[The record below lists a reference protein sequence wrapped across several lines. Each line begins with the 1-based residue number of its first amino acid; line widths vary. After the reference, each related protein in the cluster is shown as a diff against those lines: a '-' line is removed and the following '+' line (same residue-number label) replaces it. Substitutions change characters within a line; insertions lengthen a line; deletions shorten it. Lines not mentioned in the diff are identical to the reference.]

1 MFNPKTKV
9 DLLGHGGVAEG
20 VVAMQV
26 LAAGPAG
33 LDVGNF
39 KPWFNQKTGKTCLTV
54 YKGGPRYNG
63 DGSPR
68 EESYQNIV
76 VNANPSL
83 IQINTSLRRDEW
95 IRLDEALQPISR
107 SRLGGVQ
114 DLIDN
119 NLVFDIG
126 NGMGSTVLEYHDIS
140 DAMEAQLSMDGINKG
155 QADHVDYGA
164 KFLPLPIIHVDYQI
178 LTRHLTASRN
188 LGLPIDVSDA
198 EAAARKIN
206 EKLEAMLFTN
216 ISYAPGGTNTGTI
229 YSYINQPNINTV
241 AIGTNWDASAA
252 TAAGIV
258 DSVISM
264 KQSSI
269 NAKHFGP
276 WMLYIPTAY
285 DTVMD
290 GDYVT
295 AAPQNTIRDRILK
308 IDGITGIKVVDTLPA
323 NTVLL
328 VQMTSDV
335 VRLVRG
341 MGIQNVQWSQEGG
354 MITKYKVMT
363 IQVPQVRAD
372 QAGNSGIVKLA

>member
-1 MFNPKTKV
+1 MEHANIDFLTQGRGTGP
-9 DLLGHGGVAEG
+9 
-20 VVAMQV
+20 VAMQV
-26 LAAGPAG
+26 LAAGPGG
-33 LDVGNF
+33 LDVGN
-39 KPWFNQKTGKTCLTV
+39 KRPWFNPTDGRVYITV
-54 YKGGPRYNG
+54 YKGGKRFNE
-63 DGSPR
+63 DGTPHK
-68 EESYQNIV
+68 ESYQNILD
-76 VNANPSL
+76 NANPL
-83 IQINTSLRRDEW
+83 PLQINTSLRREEW
-95 IRLDEALQPISR
+95 QRLDEALLPISR

-114 DLIDN
+114 DLVDN

-126 NGMGSTVLEYHDIS
+126 NGMGSTVLEYHDVS
-140 DAMEAQLSMDGINKG
+140 DAMTATVSMDGITRG
-155 QADHVDYGA
+155 QGDTVDYGS
-164 KFLPLPIIHVDYQI
+164 KFLPLPIIHVDYEI
-178 LTRHLTASRN
+178 LTRQLNASRN
-188 LGLPIDVSDA
+188 LGQPLDTSNA
-198 EAAARKIN
+198 EAAARTVN
-206 EKLEAMLFTN
+206 QQLETMLFTN
-216 ISYAPGGTNTGTI
+216 TTYAPGGTNVGTI

-241 AIGTNWDASAA
+241 SIGTNWNASAA

-258 DSVISM
+258 DSVLSM

-276 WMLYIPTAY
+276 WMLYVPTAY
-285 DTVMD
+285 ETVLD
-290 GDYVT
+290 EDYVA

-308 IDGITGIKVVDTLPA
+308 IDGITGVKVVDTLPA

-372 QAGNSGIVKLA
+372 QAGNSGVVKLA

>member
-1 MFNPKTKV
+1 MINPNVQV
-9 DLLGHGGVAEG
+9 DLMGHGGVAEG

-33 LDVGNF
+33 MDVGNL
-39 KPWFNQKTGKTCLTV
+39 KPWYNLKDGKTYLTV
-54 YKGGPRYNG
+54 YKGGPRYND
-63 DGSPR
+63 DGSPHK
-68 EESYQNIV
+68 ESYQNIV

-95 IRLDEALQPISR
+95 VRLDEALQPISR

-126 NGMGSTVLEYHDIS
+126 NGMGSTVLEYHDVS
-140 DAMEAQLSMDGINKG
+140 DAMEAQLSMDGIGKG
-155 QADHVDYGA
+155 QADHVDYAA

-206 EKLEAMLFTN
+206 EKLETMLFTAT
-216 ISYAPGGTNTGTI
+216 SYAPGGTNTGTI
-229 YSYINQPNINTV
+229 YSYINHPNINIV
-241 AIGTNWDASAA
+241 SIGTNWTASAA
-252 TAAGIV
+252 TAVAIV
-258 DSVISM
+258 AQVISM
-264 KQSSI
+264 KQASI
-269 NAKHFGP
+269 NAKHYGP
-276 WMLYIPTAY
+276 WKLYIPTAY

-290 GDYVT
+290 EDYVST
-295 AAPQNTIRDRILK
+295 APQNTIRDRILK
-308 IDGITGIKVVDTLPA
+308 INGITGVKVIDTLPA

-328 VQMTSDV
+328 VQMTPDV

-372 QAGNSGIVKLA
+372 QVGNSGIVKLA

>member
-1 MFNPKTKV
+1 MKVNV
-9 DLLGHGGVAEG
+9 DLLGNNQAQGMLAN
-20 VVAMQV
+20 QV

-33 LDVGNF
+33 LDVGNK
-39 KPWFNQKTGKTCLTV
+39 KPWMSKNGQIFITV
-54 YKGGPRYNG
+54 YTGGPRFND
-63 DGSPR
+63 DGTPHK
-68 EESYQNIV
+68 ESYRNILA
-76 VNANPSL
+76 NANPLPLQVNS
-83 IQINTSLRRDEW
+83 TLRREEW
-95 IRLDEALQPISR
+95 QRLDEALMPISR
-107 SRLGGVQ
+107 TRLGGVQ

-140 DAMEAQLSMDGINKG
+140 DAMEAKLSMDGITRG
-155 QADHVDYGA
+155 QGDTVEYGA
-164 KFLPLPIIHVDYQI
+164 KFLPLPIVHVDYEI
-178 LTRHLTASRN
+178 LTRQLNASRN
-188 LGLPIDVSDA
+188 LGQPLDTSNA
-198 EAAARKIN
+198 EAAARKVN
-206 EKLEAMLFTN
+206 EKLEQMLFTN
-216 ISYAPGGTNTGTI
+216 TTYALGGTNTGTI
-229 YSYINQPNINTV
+229 YSYINEPNINTV
-241 AIGTNWDASAA
+241 SIGTNWDASAA

-269 NAKHFGP
+269 NAKHFGD

-290 GDYVT
+290 EDYVT
-295 AAPQNTIRDRILK
+295 AAPQNTIRDRIIK
-308 IDGITGIKVVDTLPA
+308 ISGITDVKVIDTLPA

-328 VQMTSDV
+328 VQMTPDV

-341 MGIQNVQWSQEGG
+341 MGIQNVQWNQEGG

-372 QAGNSGIVKLA
+372 QTGNSGIVKLA